1 MNYLKELITGLPGDI
16 LANLIAT
23 ATTTILA
30 FIISVRG
37 KNPGAEANIHADQ
50 SNGQRI
56 FAPNNSGIID
66 SSQHHTTTHKNTVI
80 KNYGSQSTSSRSG
93 DDTPWLYGI
102 LAVMGVGV
110 VLWASRLLPF
120 ITPLPLYIGGA
131 VALIAV
137 ITLIARRASFTTVAL
152 RKTALAITGLIG
164 ASILTTFTMVQAQNL
179 ANPYSLLSIADRA
192 QNMTGSDKVL
202 SGAPARAFQLMSP
215 GNQEYMY
222 AFLLGTLTII
232 FSWLTLLY
240 YLRITLGSLLFPA
253 SSNGQQFTGLLASL
267 NTSFVKSSW
276 LGMVN
281 MAALAY
287 LMFWIVS
294 PEGTTHIFSWAT
306 VAFTWLQEFIKTL

>member
-1 MNYLKELITGLPGDI
+1 MTSLNDLAAALP
-16 LANLIAT
+16 NLIAGDI
-23 ATTTILA
+23 TTGLTITLGM
-30 FIISVRG
+30 RD
-37 KNPGAEANIHADQ
+37 KNPGAEANIYTDQ
-50 SNGQRI
+50 SSGQRI
-56 FAPNNSGIID
+56 FVPNNSGIVD
-66 SSQHHTTTHKNTVI
+66 ASQHHTTTRSTVI
-80 KNYGSQSTSSRSG
+80 KNYRSQNTSSASA
-93 DDTPWLYGI
+93 DDTPWLFGFLAIMGI
-102 LAVMGVGV
+102 GVA
-110 VLWASRLLPF
+110 LWASRFLPF

-137 ITLIARRASFTTVAL
+137 ITLIVRRASFTTVAL
-152 RKTALAITGLIG
+152 RKAALAITGLIG
-164 ASILTTFTMVQAQNL
+164 VSVLTTLTMAQAQNL

-192 QNMTGSDKVL
+192 QNMAGSDKVL

-253 SSNGQQFTGLLASL
+253 SSNGQQFTGSLASL

-276 LGMVN
+276 LGMFT
-281 MAALAY
+281 MAALAC
-287 LMFWIVS
+287 LMPWIAS

>member
-16 LANLIAT
+16 IANLIAAAIT
-23 ATTTILA
+23 ATLT

-50 SNGQRI
+50 SSGQRI
-56 FAPNNSGIID
+56 FAPHNSGIID
-66 SSQHHTTTHKNTVI
+66 ASQHHTTTHSNTVI
-80 KNYGSQSTSSRSG
+80 KNYGSQNTSSGSG
-93 DDTPWLYGI
+93 RDTPWLVGFLAIMGI
-102 LAVMGVGV
+102 GVA
-110 VLWASRLLPF
+110 LWASRFLPF

-137 ITLIARRASFTTVAL
+137 ITLIVRRASFTTVAL
-152 RKTALAITGLIG
+152 RKAALAITGLIG
-164 ASILTTFTMVQAQNL
+164 ASVLTTLTMAQAQNL

-192 QNMTGSDKVL
+192 QSMTGNDKVL
-202 SGAPARAFQLMSP
+202 SGALIRAFYLISP
-215 GNQEYMY
+215 GNQQYMY

-232 FSWLTLLY
+232 FSWLILFY
-240 YLRITLGSLLFPA
+240 HLRITLGSLLFPA
-253 SSNGQQFTGLLASL
+253 SSNGQQFTGPLASL

-276 LGMVN
+276 LGMAT

>member
-16 LANLIAT
+16 IANLIAAAIT
-23 ATTTILA
+23 ATLT

-50 SNGQRI
+50 SSGQRI

-66 SSQHHTTTHKNTVI
+66 ASQHHTTTHKNTVI
-80 KNYGSQSTSSRSG
+80 KNYGSQNTSSRSA
-93 DDTPWLYGI
+93 DDTPWLFGFLAIMGI
-102 LAVMGVGV
+102 GVA
-110 VLWASRLLPF
+110 LWASRFLPF

-137 ITLIARRASFTTVAL
+137 ITLIVRRASFTTVAL
-152 RKTALAITGLIG
+152 RKAALAITGLIG
-164 ASILTTFTMVQAQNL
+164 ASVLTTLTMAQAQNL
-179 ANPYSLLSIADRA
+179 ANPYSLLSIAGRV
-192 QNMTGSDKVL
+192 QNMAGTDKVL

-253 SSNGQQFTGLLASL
+253 SSNGQQFTGSLASL

-276 LGMVN
+276 LGMVT
-281 MAALAY
+281 MAALIC
-287 LMFWIVS
+287 LMSWIAS
-294 PEGTTHIFSWAT
+294 PEGTEHIFSWAT

>member
-16 LANLIAT
+16 IANLIAAAIT
-23 ATTTILA
+23 ATLT
-30 FIISVRG
+30 FVISVRG

-50 SNGQRI
+50 SSGQRI
-56 FAPNNSGIID
+56 FAPHNSGIID
-66 SSQHHTTTHKNTVI
+66 ASQHHTTTHSNTVI
-80 KNYGSQSTSSRSG
+80 KNYGSQNTSSGSG
-93 DDTPWLYGI
+93 RDTPWLFGFLAIMGI
-102 LAVMGVGV
+102 GVA
-110 VLWASRLLPF
+110 LWASRFLPF

-131 VALIAV
+131 GALIAV
-137 ITLIARRASFTTVAL
+137 VMLLTRRTSFTTVAL

-164 ASILTTFTMVQAQNL
+164 ASVLTTLTMAQAQNL

-192 QNMTGSDKVL
+192 QNMAGSDKVL
-202 SGAPARAFQLMSP
+202 SGALIRALYLMSP

-253 SSNGQQFTGLLASL
+253 SSNGQQFTGSLARL

-276 LGMVN
+276 LGMFT
-281 MAALAY
+281 MAALAC
-287 LMFWIVS
+287 LMPWIAS

>member
-16 LANLIAT
+16 LANLIAAAIT
-23 ATTTILA
+23 ATLT

-50 SNGQRI
+50 SSGQRI

-66 SSQHHTTTHKNTVI
+66 ASHYHTTTHKNTVI
-80 KNYGSQSTSSRSG
+80 KNYGSQNTSSRST
-93 DDTPWLYGI
+93 DDTPWLFGFLAIMGI
-102 LAVMGVGV
+102 GVA
-110 VLWASRLLPF
+110 LWASRFLPF
-120 ITPLPLYIGGA
+120 ITPQPLYIGGA

-137 ITLIARRASFTTVAL
+137 ITLIVRRASFTTVAL
-152 RKTALAITGLIG
+152 RKAALAVTGLIG
-164 ASILTTFTMVQAQNL
+164 ASVLTTLTMAQAQNL

-192 QNMTGSDKVL
+192 QNMAGTDKVL

-240 YLRITLGSLLFPA
+240 YLRIALGSLLFPA
-253 SSNGQQFTGLLASL
+253 SSNGQQFTGSLASL

-276 LGMVN
+276 LGMVT
-281 MAALAY
+281 MATLAC
-287 LMFWIVS
+287 LMSWIAS
-294 PEGTTHIFSWAT
+294 PEGTEHIFSWAT
-306 VAFTWLQEFIKTL
+306 AAFTWVQEFVKTL

>member
-16 LANLIAT
+16 IANLITAAIT
-23 ATTTILA
+23 ATLT

-37 KNPGAEANIHADQ
+37 KNPGAETNIHADQ
-50 SNGQRI
+50 SSGQRI

-66 SSQHHTTTHKNTVI
+66 ASQHHTTTHKNTVI
-80 KNYGSQSTSSRSG
+80 KNYGSQNTSSRSA
-93 DDTPWLYGI
+93 DDTPWLFGFLAIMGI
-102 LAVMGVGV
+102 GVA
-110 VLWASRLLPF
+110 LWASRFLPF

-137 ITLIARRASFTTVAL
+137 ITLIVRRASFTTVAL
-152 RKTALAITGLIG
+152 RKAALAITGLIG
-164 ASILTTFTMVQAQNL
+164 ASVLTTLTMAQAQNL

-192 QNMTGSDKVL
+192 QSMTGNDKVL
-202 SGAPARAFQLMSP
+202 SGALIRAFYLISP
-215 GNQEYMY
+215 GNQQYMY

-232 FSWLTLLY
+232 FSWLILFY
-240 YLRITLGSLLFPA
+240 HLRITLGSLLFPA
-253 SSNGQQFTGLLASL
+253 SSNGQQFTGPLAGL

-276 LGMVN
+276 LGMVT

-287 LMFWIVS
+287 LMFWIAS

>member
-1 MNYLKELITGLPGDI
+1 MHYLKELITDLPGNV
-16 LANLIAT
+16 LANLIAAAIT
-23 ATTTILA
+23 ATLT

-50 SNGQRI
+50 SSGQRI

-66 SSQHHTTTHKNTVI
+66 ASQHHTTTHKNTVI
-80 KNYGSQSTSSRSG
+80 KNYGSQNTSSRSA
-93 DDTPWLYGI
+93 DDTPWLFGFLAIMGI
-102 LAVMGVGV
+102 GVA
-110 VLWASRLLPF
+110 LWASRFLPF

-137 ITLIARRASFTTVAL
+137 ITLIVRRASFTTVAL
-152 RKTALAITGLIG
+152 RKTAFAITGLIG
-164 ASILTTFTMVQAQNL
+164 ASVLTTLTVAQAQNL

-192 QNMTGSDKVL
+192 QNMAGTDKVL

-253 SSNGQQFTGLLASL
+253 SSNGQQFTGSLASL

-276 LGMVN
+276 LGMVT
-281 MAALAY
+281 MAALAS
-287 LMFWIVS
+287 LMPWIAS
-294 PEGTTHIFSWAT
+294 PEGTEHIFSWAT
-306 VAFTWLQEFIKTL
+306 AGFSWLQEFIKTL